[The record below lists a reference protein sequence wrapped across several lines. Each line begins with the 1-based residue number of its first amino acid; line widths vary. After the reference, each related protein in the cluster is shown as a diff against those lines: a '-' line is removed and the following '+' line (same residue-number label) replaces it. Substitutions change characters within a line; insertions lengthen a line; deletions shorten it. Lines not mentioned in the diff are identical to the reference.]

1 MEKEVLQQI
10 GRPQKVCSNCHCP
23 IDNIGRHP
31 SVLNVKKRRQVERLD
46 YCPECWQ
53 QLKEEAYNSF
63 WITQRSPRRQRLKKM
78 SKRERNSALK
88 ALFESLW
95 DRRETE
101 DVGPHLYFLAHLL
114 MKWGGLRW
122 KEDVKDP
129 YGREVVVFEDHAT
142 GDTIE
147 IMTFVIS
154 DERMFKIK
162 EEVENFL
169 QQYAPEDEELAL

>member
-1 MEKEVLQQI
+1 MEKEELLQI
-10 GRPQKVCSNCHCP
+10 GRPQKFCSNCNSP
-23 IDNIGRHP
+23 IDKIERHP
-31 SVLNVKKRRQVERLD
+31 SVLNVKKRHQVERLD

-53 QLKEEAYNSF
+53 QIKDEAYNSF
-63 WITQRSPRRQRLKKM
+63 WITHRSTRRNSLKKM
-78 SKRERNSALK
+78 SKRQRNSALK

-114 MKWGGLRW
+114 MKWGGLHW
-122 KEDVKDP
+122 KEDIKDP
-129 YGREVVVFEDHAT
+129 YGREVVVFEDTAT
-142 GDTIE
+142 GNTIE

-154 DERMFKIK
+154 DERMLKIK